1 MQSLLLAMLITIAL
15 MGSSASAVTRSEVMD
30 RAESWTKSSVSY
42 SQTRTFR
49 GYRTD
54 CSGFVS
60 YALALNKP
68 GQTTNSLAKTTR
80 AVKKR
85 DLEPGDIIVAKG
97 VHVVLFGGWANKE
110 QTKYVAYE
118 QASSTGSI
126 ERVTPYPYWKGA
138 GSYAAK
144 RHPGVGGGGE
154 ITVSRG
160 GERTLPPLRDKLTR
174 KQSDYDGDGVSD
186 VSVLYDGAS
195 NKRSLWRFY
204 SNKGKFNAVSVW
216 SGIEGAFTMQN
227 SKKTSGD
234 FNGDN
239 IADTALFYRNHDDT
253 SSIWVFY
260 SGKGRNVKVTMP
272 WTSQPGQFDWDRVR
286 LASGDFNK
294 DGRSD
299 LALFDGTPAESS
311 ALWVMLT
318 DKSGGF
324 TMSKWWQGEPGA
336 FDWDSAKMLSGDFNG
351 DGRSDLAFLYDYAQS
366 PTAIW
371 IFASKGNGFSPR
383 IWWKSTPNT
392 FLAERV
398 KMVSGYFNRDDHADI
413 SVFYDE
419 PNGGTSI
426 ITLYSNKAGHF
437 AARKRWSGEPGG
449 FSWKQAKIMAG
460 DYNADGLT
468 DLSFLYG
475 YLDGHARAWMFENDK
490 GNRFLPKTWWT
501 GVSGKF
507 DWSNTLVTDQEQT
520 EG

>member
-1 MQSLLLAMLITIAL
+1 
-15 MGSSASAVTRSEVMD
+15 MGGSASAVTRSEVMD
-30 RAESWTKSSVSY
+30 RAESWTKNSVSY
-42 SQTRTFR
+42 SQSRTFR
-49 GYRTD
+49 GYRAD

-68 GQTTNSLAKTTR
+68 GQTTNTLAGTTKP
-80 AVKKR
+80 VKKR

-97 VHVVLFGGWANKE
+97 VHVVLFGGWANRE

-118 QASSTGSI
+118 QASSTGSVV
-126 ERVTPYPYWKGA
+126 RVTPYPYWKGA
-138 GSYAAK
+138 GGYVAK
-144 RHPGVGGGGE
+144 RHPSVGGGRA

-174 KQSDYDGDGVSD
+174 KQSDYNGDGVSD
-186 VSVLYDGAS
+186 LSVLYDGAS

-216 SGIEGAFTMQN
+216 SGAGGAFTAQN
-227 SKKTSGD
+227 SKMTSGD

-260 SGKGRNVKVTMP
+260 SGKGRRVKVKMV
-272 WTSQPGQFDWDRVR
+272 WTSQPGRFDWERVS

-299 LALFDGTPAESS
+299 LALFDGTSAESS
-311 ALWVMLT
+311 ALWVMLA

-324 TMSKWWQGEPGA
+324 AMSKWWQGEPGA
-336 FDWDSAKMLSGDFNG
+336 FDWESAKMLSGDFNG
-351 DGRSDLAFLYDYAQS
+351 DGRSDLAFLYDYAQG

-371 IFASKGNGFSPR
+371 VFASKGNGFSPR
-383 IWWKSTPNT
+383 VWWKSAPNT
-392 FLAERV
+392 LLADRV

-413 SVFYDE
+413 AIFYDE
-419 PNGGTSI
+419 PKGGTSI
-426 ITLYSNKAGHF
+426 ITLYANKAGSLT
-437 AARKRWSGEPGG
+437 ARKRWSGEPGA
-449 FSWKQAKIMAG
+449 FSWNQAKIMAG

-468 DLSFLYG
+468 DLAFLYG
-475 YLDGHARAWMFENDK
+475 YRDGHARAWMFENDS
-490 GNRFLPKTWWT
+490 GNRFLPRTWWR
-501 GVSGKF
+501 GVSGTF
-507 DWSNTLVTDQEQT
+507 DWSNAIIADQGFT
-520 EG
+520 ED